1 MYLQLL
7 LIIFI
12 TIFYLSHFGIP
23 NDITKYLP
31 EGEKPIKIV
40 PVIRFMKK
48 TETKAF
54 ILADKDKFISNL
66 DPLNKIARGVKSN
79 YEYLIITS
87 KSGTDFTEKEK
98 KSLTA
103 AINLTCDKLIK
114 LKKRT
119 LKHYGIDIIKLRE
132 LLEKWKLAKT
142 KDRVLEMGMPHTR
155 EDTIFL
161 SSYYL
166 ANNIDNIDKLTKTMI
181 HEIIHIYQ
189 RTHSHDYIEFLK
201 AHDWEIHPYN
211 GNDKRLNPDL
221 DELVWKRPVQKGEVA
236 TKATRVE
243 AGGYTIYIALFNSR
257 KPKDLKDINIKKASL
272 EHPYEYYA
280 YKLSKEIMK

>member
-7 LIIFI
+7 IIIFI
-12 TIFYLSHFGIP
+12 TIFYISHFGVP
-23 NDITKYLP
+23 SDISKYLP

-40 PVIRFMKK
+40 PSILFMKK
-48 TETKAF
+48 ADTKAF
-54 ILADKDKFISNL
+54 ILADKDKFISTL
-66 DPLNKIARGVKSN
+66 DTVNKIARGVKGN
-79 YEYLIITS
+79 DEYLTITS
-87 KSGTDFTEKEK
+87 KSATDFTLKEKE
-98 KSLTA
+98 SLTR
-103 AINLTCDKLIK
+103 AIRNACNKLVK
-114 LKKRT
+114 LKKRK
-119 LKHYGIDIIKLRE
+119 LKGYGIDIIKLRE

-142 KDRVLEMGMPHTR
+142 KDKVLEMGMPHTR
-155 EDTIFL
+155 GDVIFL

-166 ANNIDNIDKLTKTMI
+166 ANNIDNNDKLTKTMI

-201 AHDWEIHPYN
+201 VHDWEVHPYN

-221 DELVWKRPVQKGEVA
+221 DEIVWKRPAQRGETA

-243 AGGYTIYIALFNSR
+243 AGGYKIYIALFNSR
-257 KPKDLKDINIKKASL
+257 NPKDLKDINIKKASE

-280 YKLSKEIMK
+280 YKLSEELMN

>member
-23 NDITKYLP
+23 SEITKYLP

-40 PVIRFMKK
+40 PVIRFMSKA
-48 TETKAF
+48 ETKAF
-54 ILADKDKFISNL
+54 ILDDKDKFINNL
-66 DPLNKIARGVKSN
+66 DEVNRIARGVKTN
-79 YEYLIITS
+79 DEYLTITS
-87 KSGTDFTEKEK
+87 KSATDFTESEK
-98 KSLTA
+98 VKLTA
-103 AINLTCDKLIK
+103 AIDLACDKLVAVR
-114 LKKRT
+114 KR
-119 LKHYGIDIIKLRE
+119 KFKGYGIHIIKIRE
-132 LLEKWKLAKT
+132 HIEKWTLAKT
-142 KDRVLEMGMPHTR
+142 RDRVLEGGMPHTR
-155 EDTIFL
+155 GDTIFL

-189 RTHSHDYIEFLK
+189 RNHNHDYIDFLK
-201 AHDWEIHPYN
+201 AHEWKVHPYN

-221 DELVWKRPVQKGEVA
+221 DELVWKRPVQKGETA
-236 TKATRVE
+236 TKSTRVE
-243 AGGYTIYIALFNSR
+243 AGGYKIYIALFNSR
-257 KPKDLKDINIKKASL
+257 TPKDLKDINIKKASE

-280 YKLSKEIMK
+280 YKLSEEITK

>member
-23 NDITKYLP
+23 SDITKYLP
-31 EGEKPIKIV
+31 EGEKPIKII
-40 PVIRFMKK
+40 PTIKFMSKA
-48 TETKAF
+48 ETKAF
-54 ILADKDKFISNL
+54 ILADKDKFITNL
-66 DPLNKIARGVKSN
+66 DAVNKIARGVKSN
-79 YEYLIITS
+79 DEYLTITS
-87 KSGTDFTEKEK
+87 KSATDFTESEK
-98 KSLTA
+98 KKLTR
-103 AINLTCDKLIK
+103 AIRTACDKLVAVRKRK
-114 LKKRT
+114 LKG
-119 LKHYGIDIIKLRE
+119 YGIDIIKLRE
-132 LLEKWKLAKT
+132 LLEKWTLAKT

-155 EDTIFL
+155 RDIIFL

-189 RTHSHDYIEFLK
+189 RNHSGDYIQFLK

-221 DELVWKRPVQKGEVA
+221 DELVWKRPAQRGEVS

-243 AGGYTIYIALFNSR
+243 AGGYKIFIAFFNSR
-257 KPKDLKDINIKKASL
+257 NPKDLKDINIKKASE

-280 YKLSKEIMK
+280 YKLSEEITK